1 MKSGARKTLEAF
13 FANPI
18 NKTIPWQDME
28 VLFMALGATVI
39 EGSGSRVKFEIDNH
53 SASFHRP
60 HNPAIAR
67 IYQVKQAR
75 KFLTDI
81 GVKP

>member
-1 MKSGARKTLEAF
+1 MNSGAGKTLEAI

-18 NKTIPWQDME
+18 NKTIPWQDVE
-28 VLFMALGATVI
+28 ALFMALGATVL
-39 EGSGSRVKFEIDNH
+39 EGSGSRVKFEIANC

-60 HNPAIAR
+60 HNPAITR
-67 IYQVKQAR
+67 IYQVRQAR

-81 GVKP
+81 GVMP